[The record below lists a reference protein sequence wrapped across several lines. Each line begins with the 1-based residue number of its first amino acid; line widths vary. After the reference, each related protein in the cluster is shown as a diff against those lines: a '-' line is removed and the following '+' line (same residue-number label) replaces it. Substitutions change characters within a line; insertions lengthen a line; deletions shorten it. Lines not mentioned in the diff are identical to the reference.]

1 MSLFEE
7 LKRRNV
13 IRIAAAYIVAAWLL
27 IQVAETIFPLFG
39 YGDQPARIVVIVLS
53 ILFIPALVLA
63 WAFELTPDGFK
74 RDHEVERSR
83 SITPQT
89 GKRLDR
95 VIMAVLAV
103 ALIFFAF
110 DKFVLDPQRKVDI
123 AESAAEAGA
132 ERAMEEARLGMFN
145 GKSIAVLPFVNMS
158 SDPEQEYF
166 SDGLSEEILNLLAR
180 VPDLKV
186 IGRTSSFVFKGRN
199 EDLRVIGAKL
209 GVKTVLEGSV
219 RKSGDRV
226 RITAQLIDVADG
238 SHLWSNTYDR
248 TMSDIFA
255 VQDDVAAA
263 IISALQ
269 IHIGASPTRG
279 RPTDNSEAY
288 ALFLKARVLFEDDSQ
303 AEQSEKLVL
312 SAIELDPKYAEAY
325 EMLARIHWN
334 SSAQQSALDAAA
346 KALAIDPDLVLAQA
360 VYEQA
365 NIGSHLAGIEAFEQA
380 LHKQPDDPLLLQ
392 ALIWNLTQAG
402 YFQEALGLAQRW
414 VDVDPLS
421 SWAWEV
427 LERSLYAAGR
437 ASEAVA
443 ASEVVTELSGSERF
457 WLQGERRLQA
467 GQDEQAIAYFEAA
480 WQKNDWPDSGWIR
493 DLVSRARD
501 PATGQAYLDSL
512 FPDEIGAEWYLYFG
526 FDDRYFEELFAR
538 DPNDER
544 WTEADLYLR
553 AGVDFHD
560 MGFTANPKFLEVA
573 ETMGLIKIWEK
584 RGPPDI
590 CDKVNGQWVCK

>member
-63 WAFELTPDGFK
+63 WAFELTPDGLK

-110 DKFVLDPQRKVDI
+110 DKFALDPQRKIDI

-166 SDGLSEEILNLLAR
+166 SDGLSEEILNLLAKI
-180 VPDLKV
+180 PNLKV
-186 IGRTSSFVFKGRN
+186 IGRTSSFAFKGEN

-219 RKSGDRV
+219 RKSGDQV

-248 TMSDIFA
+248 TLSDIFA
-255 VQDDVAAA
+255 IQDDVAAA
-263 IISALQ
+263 IIGALQ

-288 ALFLKARVLFEDDSQ
+288 SMFLKARVLFEDVNEAD
-303 AEQSEKLVL
+303 QSKNILL
-312 SAIELDPKYAEAY
+312 SVIALDPEFAEAY
-325 EMLARIHWN
+325 ELLARVHWN
-334 SSAQQSALDAAA
+334 NSEQQPAAEAAA
-346 KALAIDPDLVLAQA
+346 KALAIDPDLVLAKA
-360 VYEQA
+360 VYHQA

-380 LHKQPDDPLLLQ
+380 LREQPDEPLLLQ
-392 ALIWNLTQAG
+392 ALIWNLNQAG
-402 YFQEALGLAQRW
+402 YFSEAVDLAQRW

-421 SWAWEV
+421 IWANEV
-427 LERSLYAAGR
+427 LATALYVVGRTSEADATIEVVSKLTGSEGYWEKGHRSLA
-437 ASEAVA
+437 
-443 ASEVVTELSGSERF
+443 
-457 WLQGERRLQA
+457 A
-467 GQDEQAIAYFEAA
+467 GQDEQAIAYFEATF
-480 WQKNDWPDSGWIR
+480 QHR
-493 DLVSRARD
+493 DDPNAGAMRDFVTHARD
-501 PATGQAYLDSL
+501 PTTGQAYLDSL
-512 FPDEIGAEWYLYFG
+512 FPGEIGADWYLYFG
-526 FDDRYFEELFAR
+526 FIDRYFELLFAR

-544 WTEADLYLR
+544 WTEADFYLR
-553 AGVDFHD
+553 DGVDSHD

-573 ETMGLIKIWEK
+573 ETMGLIRIWEK